1 MNRLLL
7 RQAADKEGIEQIR
20 KLIPRIGERRERF
33 HQLPEGIR
41 IGILTAFLRRTH
53 PLIGVIHEIC
63 RESDEIAV
71 PNPGAFFFPAF

>member
-1 MNRLLL
+1 MGSLLF

-33 HQLPEGIR
+33 HQLLEGIR

-53 PLIGVIHEIC
+53 PLIGVIHEIS

-71 PNPGAFFFPAF
+71 PNLGAFFFPAF